1 MKAETVLN
9 QLEVHRAWGRPGGG
23 GLCLF
28 LPFCEKCQVLPSQKP
43 LYGTHEGSVGKS
55 LGKGPRGGQERCQ
68 VVGKLPEP
76 TLPGFLL
83 GKGDQVPLG
92 TLLRAQKLSAERL
105 APSSGGLEKET
116 ISFSSSPPRNPT
128 LASKPLASNF
138 EIHLQNRV
146 HGDRLSSLTANLH
159 LCAHR

>member
-1 MKAETVLN
+1 LGQA
-9 QLEVHRAWGRPGGG
+9 GGG

-76 TLPGFLL
+76 TLPGFLS
-83 GKGDQVPLG
+83 GKGDQVPPG
-92 TLLRAQKLSAERL
+92 D
-105 APSSGGLEKET
+105 
-116 ISFSSSPPRNPT
+116 SSPGSETVSRETGPFLWRPR
-128 LASKPLASNF
+128 
-138 EIHLQNRV
+138 E
-146 HGDRLSSLTANLH
+146 GDNIL
-159 LCAHR
+159 